1 MKSFADTAKP
11 RIYPP
16 AYFLFAL
23 GAMLLLHQ
31 NLPLAQWLDWPWNL
45 VGAAFFLLGFG
56 LSFAGR
62 RRFQLSGAPL
72 RPFAEGPALVTDGVF
87 RFSRN
92 PMYAGMLIMLVGMGL
107 GLGTAGPLAVIPP
120 FYFVLRW
127 RFIRVEEAGL
137 ERRFGRV
144 YTAYK
149 ARVRRWL

>member
-1 MKSFADTAKP
+1 MKPFADTAKP

-16 AYFLFAL
+16 VYFLLAL

-31 NLPLAQWLDWPWNL
+31 TLPLALWLAWPWNL
-45 VGAAFFLLGFG
+45 AGAAFFLLGFG
-56 LSFAGR
+56 LSSAGR

-72 RPFAEGPALVTDGVF
+72 RPFEEGPALVTDGVF

-92 PMYAGMLIMLVGMGL
+92 PMYAGMLIMLVGTGL

>member
-1 MKSFADTAKP
+1 MNPFADTAKP

-16 AYFLFAL
+16 AYFLLAV
-23 GAMLLLHQ
+23 GAMLLLHRA
-31 NLPLAQWLDWPWNL
+31 LPLAQWLAWPWTL
-45 VGAAFFLLGFG
+45 AGAVFFLLGFG

-72 RPFAEGPALVTDGVF
+72 QPFEEGPALVTDGVF

-92 PMYAGMLIMLVGMGL
+92 PMYAGMLIMLLGVGV
-107 GLGTAGPLAVIPP
+107 GLGTAGPLAVIPL
-120 FYFVLRW
+120 FYLLLRW
-127 RFIRVEEAGL
+127 RFIRAEEAGL